1 VLPYRFARP
10 SFENAYALLSPS
22 QRRLVQDIIA
32 DVRRNPDPDDI
43 RKISIPY
50 VGSMYVRAFGEEGCW
65 LFYYVQDGIVWC
77 VSCGQG
83 SEYIDV
89 LVDVELG

>member
-1 VLPYRFARP
+1 MHPYRLARP
-10 SFENAYALLSPS
+10 TFENAYALLSPT
-22 QRRLVQDIIA
+22 QRRCVLDIIA
-32 DVRRNPDPDDI
+32 DVRHNPEPDDI
-43 RKISIPY
+43 SKISIPY

-65 LFYYVQDGIVWC
+65 LFYFVQNEVVCC

-89 LVDVELG
+89 LVDITQI